1 MFLSTK
7 LFCEKKSFLWNRSL
21 LNLPR
26 IFVSTYSLITILI
39 LKSSLF
45 QLMTF
50 IMPLIY
56 IR

>member
-45 QLMTF
+45 Q
-50 IMPLIY
+50 
-56 IR
+56 